1 MRILIDLQAC
11 QSTGS
16 RDRGIGR
23 YSLALAKAV
32 ANNAGQHDI
41 WLMLS
46 GLFPE
51 TIQPLRNIFADLVPS
66 EQIVTWR
73 TPAPVA
79 ELGPDNY
86 WRNRTA
92 ELVREH
98 ALASIRPDF
107 VHVTSLFEGSGD
119 DAVSSVGLTDER
131 LVTAV
136 TLYDLIPLVYE
147 KQYLQHPSQRAWYYR
162 KLASLKRAD
171 LLLAISDFSRQEGIE
186 LLQLPSERV
195 VNISS
200 AVDEDFQL
208 CMGTQEALSAKAD
221 LRKRYG
227 LQRSFIMYTGGID
240 IRKNIEGLISA
251 YAELPVALRQQY
263 QLAIVCSVQDAVRQR
278 LGALGRKL
286 GLAEDDVVLT
296 GFVPD
301 ADLPLLYQAC
311 ALFVFP
317 SWHEGFGLPALE
329 AMSCGAPVIASN
341 TSSLPEVLGCP
352 EALFN
357 PRDIKS
363 IASKM
368 VEVLQNPAFSEHLR
382 QHGLMQAKKF
392 SWDASAKK
400 AIEAIQHSHAG
411 QNAAVSARLTQH
423 SHRTKPRLAYISP
436 LPPMATGIANY
447 SADLLPE
454 LADYY
459 DISLICEQ
467 DEVVSPWLNANFS
480 IRDINWFVRH
490 ADEFDR
496 TVYHFGN
503 SPAHAFMYPLFSDYP
518 GVIVLHDYFLGD
530 SLAHLEMS
538 RQIPGIWTS
547 HMYLSH
553 AYAGLLERRDAK
565 DEVALIRKF
574 PCSGGLL
581 DMAEGVIVHS
591 AHAMELGRFWGT
603 AQQTAHWKQVALLRK
618 IPVQLDKRL
627 AREALG
633 LKEDDFVI
641 CSFGMLGATKLN
653 QVLLETWLASSFAGD
668 ARCHLVFVGKNDAG
682 SYGAKLQKDIQKCAA
697 AGRISITGFIEPTA
711 YSHYLQAAD
720 VAVQL
725 RTYSRGETSAAVLEC
740 MAYGLP
746 VIVNRN
752 GSMAELPPDCVVSIA
767 DDFVPSELLKAIE
780 QVRHDASGRQAMGQ
794 AARNMLQTQHAPA
807 LIARKYFE
815 AIEWFSENEPSARLH
830 RSLDAI
836 AKVTPLSASLEDDL
850 PELARCLVTQ
860 QRRTGKRL
868 IMVDVSPWCQQGEPV
883 PPGLKFLLEHLMLSR
898 PDLRIETVLHDDH
911 DFRYARSWTCKF
923 LHLPELSLPDDIVEF
938 QAGDFYLDLCGRKDL
953 QNIAIRLRTH
963 MLEINLAWTS
973 IDITDTDISVDED
986 AIKAILAEFSRTVST

>member
-23 YSLALAKAV
+23 YSLALAKAM
-32 ANNAGQHDI
+32 ASNAGQHEI

-51 TIQPLRNIFADLVPS
+51 TIQPIRNIFAELVPS
-66 EQIVTWR
+66 ERIVTWR

-79 ELGPDNY
+79 ELVPDNY

-131 LVTAV
+131 LATAV

-147 KQYLQHPSQRAWYYR
+147 KQYLQQPSQRAWYYR

-186 LLQLPSERV
+186 LLQLPPERV
-195 VNISS
+195 VSISS
-200 AVDEDFQL
+200 AVAEDFQL
-208 CMGTQEALSAKAD
+208 CMGTQEALSAKVD

-240 IRKNIEGLISA
+240 IRKNIEGLIAA

-263 QLAIVCSVQDAVRQR
+263 QLAIVCSVQDTVRQR
-278 LGALGRKL
+278 LDALGRKL

-341 TSSLPEVLGCP
+341 ASSLPEVLGCP

-363 IASKM
+363 IAGKM
-368 VEVLQNPAFSEHLR
+368 AEVLQNPAFADQLR
-382 QHGLMQAKKF
+382 QRGLIQAKKF

-400 AIEAIQHSHAG
+400 AIEAIQHSHAR
-411 QNAAVSARLTQH
+411 QNEIASTKVTLT
-423 SHRTKPRLAYISP
+423 SHRAKPRLAYISP
-436 LPPMATGIANY
+436 LPPLATGIANY

-459 DISLICEQ
+459 DITLICEQ
-467 DEVVSPWLNANFS
+467 DEVASPWLNANFR
-480 IRDINWFVRH
+480 IRDTNWFARH

-496 TVYHFGN
+496 SVYHFGN
-503 SPAHAFMYPLFSDYP
+503 SPAHAFMYPLFSDHP
-518 GVIVLHDYFLGD
+518 GVMVLHDYFLGD
-530 SLAHLEMS
+530 SLAHLELS
-538 RQIPGIWTS
+538 KQIPGIWTS
-547 HMYLSH
+547 HMYQSH
-553 AYAGLLERRDAK
+553 AYAGLLERRDAG
-565 DEVALIRKF
+565 DDLALIRKF

-618 IPVQLDKRL
+618 IPIQLDKRT

-668 ARCHLVFVGKNDAG
+668 ARCHLVFVGKNDTG
-682 SYGAKLQKDIQKCAA
+682 SYGAKLQKDIQQCAA
-697 AGRISITGFIEPTA
+697 AGRISITGFIEPSI
-711 YSHYLQAAD
+711 YSQYLQAAD

-752 GSMAELPPDCVVSIA
+752 GSMAELPQDCVVSIA
-767 DDFVPSELLKAIE
+767 DDFEPAELLRAIE
-780 QVRHDASGRQAMGQ
+780 QVRQDASGRQVMGH
-794 AARNMLQTQHAPA
+794 AARTMLKTQHAPA
-807 LIARKYFE
+807 LIARKYFD
-815 AIEWFSENEPSARLH
+815 AIEWFAENEPSARLH

-836 AKVTPLSASLEDDL
+836 ANITPLSASLDDDL

-860 QRRTGKRL
+860 QRRSGKRL
-868 IMVDVSPWCQQGEPV
+868 IMVDVSPWCKQGEPV
-883 PPGLKFLLEHLMLSR
+883 PPMLKPLLEQLMLSR
-898 PDLRIETVLHDDH
+898 PDLRIETVVHDDH

-923 LHLPELSLPDDIVEF
+923 LQLPALRLPDDIVEF
-938 QAGDFYLDLCGRKDL
+938 QAGDFYLDLHGGEDL
-953 QNIAIRLRTH
+953 QNISENLRTP
-963 MLEINLAWTS
+963 MLEMNLARAS
-973 IDITDTDISVDED
+973 LQVRNVGISADKDV
-986 AIKAILAEFSRTVST
+986 IKAMLAAFSLAISA